1 MRLQSLIT
9 VLLFAV
15 QSVWAAPPPENQRVL
30 VVVDDT
36 NPDVTPEAVAEP
48 LISRGFQVE
57 TAGVKDHPSLS
68 QYGER
73 LYDNLVIVPGR
84 VKALGST
91 LRQPDL
97 LDFLSSGGNIVA
109 LTTPRFSP
117 LALRGLSNDL
127 GIEVSG
133 RGVEF
138 VDSFNS
144 DVDFPQ
150 PNVIT
155 VPEGLSGSKHFEGS
169 AVAKLGS
176 NELLLGLVQS
186 PYTSYS
192 WNAGKSNND
201 EAKTHVSDVFS
212 TGGEAFL
219 AAGLQSLSGSR
230 FVWVGSPYFLTN
242 EELAKQVTGWAFGE
256 TGNLRLN
263 GVTHESA
270 SPEDLGNSHL
280 HYMVNEPLKYCAA
293 IEKWNPDAREWQS
306 YHNNEDVQLEFK
318 MLDPYYRLNLDKH
331 GCAVF
336 DAPDQYGMFTFAL
349 DYKRPGYTFLEDNQV
364 VTIRHRAND
373 EWDRSWSITN
383 SWVYL
388 AGVSTTVFGFLIFCI
403 LYLTLP
409 SPFVTS
415 TAETSEATAAKSTAS
430 KSAAAKEPSTK
441 ETKPKAAPESKAA
454 PKKSRSK
461 KNSG

>member
-9 VLLFAV
+9 ILVFAV

-36 NPDVTPEAVAEP
+36 NPDVAPEAIAEP
-48 LISRGFQVE
+48 LISRGYQVD

-91 LRQPDL
+91 LRQSDL
-97 LDFLSSGGNIVA
+97 LDFLTSGGNIVA
-109 LTTPRFSP
+109 LTTPKFSP

-138 VDSFNS
+138 VDGFDSN
-144 DVDFPQ
+144 VDFPQ

-155 VPEGLSGSKHFEGS
+155 APEGLSGSKSFEGA

-186 PYTSYS
+186 PYTSYA
-192 WNAGKSNND
+192 WNAGKSNAD
-201 EAKTHVSDVFS
+201 DAKAPASDVFS
-212 TGGEAFL
+212 AGGESFL

-230 FVWVGSPYFLTN
+230 FVWVGSPFFLTN
-242 EELAKQVTGWAFGE
+242 DDLAQQITGWAFGE
-256 TGNLRLN
+256 TGNLRLK
-263 GVTHESA
+263 GATHESV
-270 SPEDLGNSHL
+270 SPEDFGNTHL

-293 IEKWNPDAREWQS
+293 IEKWNPDAREWQP

-336 DAPDQYGMFTFAL
+336 NAPDQYGMFTFSL
-349 DYKRPGYTFLEDNQV
+349 DYRRPGYSFLDDKQV

-388 AGVSTTVFGFLIFCI
+388 SGVSTTVFGFLIFCV

-409 SPFVTS
+409 SPFVTK
-415 TAETSEATAAKSTAS
+415 TAEASEATPAKATTTKGAAV
-430 KSAAAKEPSTK
+430 AATKEPSTN
-441 ETKPKAAPESKAA
+441 ETKPKAAP
-454 PKKSRSK
+454 KKSRAK
-461 KNSG
+461 KSSS